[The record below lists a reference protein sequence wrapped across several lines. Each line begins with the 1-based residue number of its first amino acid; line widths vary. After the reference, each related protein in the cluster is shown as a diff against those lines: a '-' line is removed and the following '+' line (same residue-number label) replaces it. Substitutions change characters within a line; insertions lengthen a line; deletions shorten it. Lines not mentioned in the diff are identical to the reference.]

1 MGIAAVADVEAAVEG
16 REFVMRLCFAILQVL
31 WNEESVE
38 RYGHLIGFIAHS
50 SEQERLKA

>member
-1 MGIAAVADVEAAVEG
+1 MADVEAAVEG